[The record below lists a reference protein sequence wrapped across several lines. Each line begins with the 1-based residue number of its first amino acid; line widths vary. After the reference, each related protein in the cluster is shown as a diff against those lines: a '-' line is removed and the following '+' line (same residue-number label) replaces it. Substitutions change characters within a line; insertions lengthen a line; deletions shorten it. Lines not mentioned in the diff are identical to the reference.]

1 MNPDLPPEA
10 IELRESAARA
20 FADLGG
26 CDVTR
31 RAEADPSVRQRD
43 VAPLLAQLGVGE
55 IDPLADATSL
65 AAAAAMC
72 AAAGAVALP
81 YPLASVLVRD
91 RHGRPVAAI
100 PAATDPAGGAYVDHG
115 DLFPEWAVGSLAGR
129 PQADGAVAVP
139 SGAPLGT
146 KLGPFVVPVAL
157 VPAAQV
163 PAGSVPAASAGTATA
178 AILVQQTLV
187 AWTVLGAVEQAVRLA
202 VEHVRARV
210 QFGKP
215 LAAFQAVQF
224 QIADASVAVAGLRE
238 LAAFTLWRLGEH
250 GTGAHADVLAL
261 RLHALDTARSVLR
274 TAQQLHGAAG
284 VCDEYDV
291 SVLARMVQPALRLPS
306 STDRAVADLAEAI
319 ALDGFDGLFAHGLRR

>member
-81 YPLASVLVRD
+81 YPLASVLARD

-146 KLGPFVVPVAL
+146 RLGPFVVPVAM
-157 VPAAQV
+157 VPAAM
-163 PAGSVPAASAGTATA
+163 VPAASAGTATA

-187 AWTVLGAVEQAVRLA
+187 SWTVLGSVEQAVLLA

-238 LAAFTLWRLGEH
+238 LAAFTLWRLGDH

-274 TAQQLHGAAG
+274 IAQQLHGAAG

>member
-10 IELRESAARA
+10 IDLRESAARA

-26 CDVTR
+26 CDVHR

-81 YPLASVLVRD
+81 YPLASVLARD

-146 KLGPFVVPVAL
+146 RLGPFVVPVAM
-157 VPAAQV
+157 VPAAM
-163 PAGSVPAASAGTATA
+163 VPAASAGTATA

-187 AWTVLGAVEQAVRLA
+187 SWTVLGSVEQAVLLA

-215 LAAFQAVQF
+215 LPAFQAVQF

-238 LAAFTLWRLGEH
+238 LAAFTLWRLGDH
-250 GTGAHADVLAL
+250 GIGAHADVLAL

-274 TAQQLHGAAG
+274 IAQQLHGAAG

>member
-81 YPLASVLVRD
+81 YPLASVLARD

-146 KLGPFVVPVAL
+146 RLGPFVVPVAMG
-157 VPAAQV
+157 PAAM
-163 PAGSVPAASAGTATA
+163 VPAASAGTATA

-187 AWTVLGAVEQAVRLA
+187 SWTVLGSVEQAVLLA

-238 LAAFTLWRLGEH
+238 LAAFTLWRLGDH

-274 TAQQLHGAAG
+274 IAQQLHGAAG

>member
-146 KLGPFVVPVAL
+146 RLGPFVVPVAM
-157 VPAAQV
+157 VPAAM
-163 PAGSVPAASAGTATA
+163 VPAASAGTATA

-187 AWTVLGAVEQAVRLA
+187 SWTVLGSVEQAVRLA

-238 LAAFTLWRLGEH
+238 LAAFTLWRLGDH

-274 TAQQLHGAAG
+274 IAQQLHGAAG

>member
-1 MNPDLPPEA
+1 VNPDLPPEA

-146 KLGPFVVPVAL
+146 RLGPFVVPVAM
-157 VPAAQV
+157 VPAAM
-163 PAGSVPAASAGTATA
+163 VPAASAGTATA

-187 AWTVLGAVEQAVRLA
+187 SWTVLGSVEQAVRLA

-238 LAAFTLWRLGEH
+238 LAAFTLWRLGDH

-261 RLHALDTARSVLR
+261 RLHALDTAWSVLR

>member
-10 IELRESAARA
+10 IDLRESAARA

-91 RHGRPVAAI
+91 RHGRPVVAI

-146 KLGPFVVPVAL
+146 RLGPFVVPVAM
-157 VPAAQV
+157 VPAAM
-163 PAGSVPAASAGTATA
+163 VPAASAGTATA

-187 AWTVLGAVEQAVRLA
+187 SWTVLGSVEQAVLLA

-238 LAAFTLWRLGEH
+238 LAAFTLWRLGDH
-250 GTGAHADVLAL
+250 GIGAHADVLAL
-261 RLHALDTARSVLR
+261 RLHTLDTARSVLR
-274 TAQQLHGAAG
+274 IAQQLHGAAG

>member
-81 YPLASVLVRD
+81 YPLASVLARD

-146 KLGPFVVPVAL
+146 RLGPFVVPVAM
-157 VPAAQV
+157 VPAAM
-163 PAGSVPAASAGTATA
+163 VPAASAGTATA

-187 AWTVLGAVEQAVRLA
+187 SWTVLGSVEQAVLLA

-238 LAAFTLWRLGEH
+238 LAAFTLWRLGDH
-250 GTGAHADVLAL
+250 GIGAHADVLAL
-261 RLHALDTARSVLR
+261 RLHALDTARSGLR
-274 TAQQLHGAAG
+274 IAQQLHGAAG

>member
-146 KLGPFVVPVAL
+146 RLGPFVVPVAM
-157 VPAAQV
+157 VPAAM
-163 PAGSVPAASAGTATA
+163 VPAASAGTATA

-187 AWTVLGAVEQAVRLA
+187 SWTVLGSVEQAVLLA

-238 LAAFTLWRLGEH
+238 LAAFTLWRLGDH

-274 TAQQLHGAAG
+274 IAQQLHGAAG

>member
-146 KLGPFVVPVAL
+146 RLGPFVVPVAM
-157 VPAAQV
+157 VPAAM
-163 PAGSVPAASAGTATA
+163 VPAASAGTATA

-187 AWTVLGAVEQAVRLA
+187 SWTVLGSVEQAVLLA

>member
-1 MNPDLPPEA
+1 VNPDLPPEA

-146 KLGPFVVPVAL
+146 RLGPFVVPVAM
-157 VPAAQV
+157 VPAAM
-163 PAGSVPAASAGTATA
+163 VPAASAGTATA

-187 AWTVLGAVEQAVRLA
+187 SWTVLGSVEQAVRLA

-238 LAAFTLWRLGEH
+238 LAAFTLWRLGDH
-250 GTGAHADVLAL
+250 GIGAHADVLAL
-261 RLHALDTARSVLR
+261 RLHTLDTARSVLR

>member
-1 MNPDLPPEA
+1 VNPDLPPEA

-146 KLGPFVVPVAL
+146 RLGPFVVPVAM
-157 VPAAQV
+157 VPAAM
-163 PAGSVPAASAGTATA
+163 VPAASAGTATA

-187 AWTVLGAVEQAVRLA
+187 SWTVLGSVEQAVRLA

-238 LAAFTLWRLGEH
+238 LAAFTLWRLGDH